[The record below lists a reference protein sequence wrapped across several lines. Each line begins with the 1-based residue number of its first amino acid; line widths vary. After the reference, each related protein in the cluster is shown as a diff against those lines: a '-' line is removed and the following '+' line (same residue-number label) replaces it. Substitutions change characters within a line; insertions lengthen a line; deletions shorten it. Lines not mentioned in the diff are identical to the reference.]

1 MIRDINWILVLV
13 PFIGAF
19 IGWITNYLAIKL
31 LFHPRQPMDFKIF
44 VLHGIFP
51 KNKKKLATRLG
62 DVVQK
67 DLISFSDIKQ
77 KLNNPESIHNMGVQI
92 STHVENAIREKLHGT
107 KFAQTVIP
115 DGIIMTIHNMIIA
128 DIDNTLPK
136 MIDQYIS
143 KLEENVDIKKMV
155 YEKVN
160 EFSDD
165 KLENL
170 ILAITSKEFKFI
182 EVVGAVLGFIIGL
195 IQLLIS
201 SLAS

>member
-1 MIRDINWILVLV
+1 MNWVLVAV

-31 LFHPRQPMDFKIF
+31 LFHPRQPIDLKIL

-62 DVVQK
+62 DIVQK
-67 DLISFSDIKQ
+67 DLISVSDIKS
-77 KLNNPESIHNMGVQI
+77 KFITPESIHSMGVQI
-92 STHVENAIREKLHGT
+92 SSHVENAIREKLHST

-115 DGIIMTIHNMIIA
+115 EGIIMTIHTMIVS
-128 DIDNTLPK
+128 DIENTLPK
-136 MIDQYIS
+136 VIEQYLG
-143 KLEENVDIKKMV
+143 KLEENLDIKKMV

-195 IQLLIS
+195 IQLLITH
-201 SLAS
+201 LAQ

>member
-1 MIRDINWILVLV
+1 MNWILISV
-13 PFIGAF
+13 PVIGAF
-19 IGWITNYLAIKL
+19 IGWVTNYVAIKL
-31 LFHPRQPMDFKIF
+31 LFHPRQPIDFKIF

-51 KNKKKLATRLG
+51 KNKKKLATKLG

-67 DLISFSDIKQ
+67 DLIGFSDIKK
-77 KLNNPESIHNMGVQI
+77 KLTNPEAIHRMSVEI

-107 KFAQTVIP
+107 KFAQTVVP
-115 DGIIMTIHNMIIA
+115 EAIITSVHNMIIS
-128 DIDNTLPK
+128 DIDNTLPR
-136 MIDQYIS
+136 MIDQYMD

-182 EVVGAVLGFIIGL
+182 EIIGAVLGFIIGL

-201 SLAS
+201 GLAG